1 MEPVVLQPLDGAR
14 QHHRVARPS
23 PGRITAALRLFIC
36 HGCPTTR
43 EGEHEPPENHTR
55 VPPHSPSLARMPPL
69 VRVGST
75 AESLSSP
82 PLHYLISCPRSTVLA
97 IDFTASSTPEARTA
111 AARHYGSR
119 LGCPR
124 SEDPVSAELQKYYLI
139 IAVSCSVYTNIS
151 KQEFPVSLQF
161 PRYHGVRHFSSKLD
175 RMLPNTV
182 EIMECDIFKR
192 PLFVKICKLYN
203 VYMAVLLNER
213 RRLRRVGWTA
223 AVAELLHGLLQFQ
236 GDTTSKVRRR
246 YIEERKEGRGG
257 RAGRGGLDGEP
268 PVATDSGERR
278 RTAYGTAASLRGG
291 SGSLEL
297 WELGPLDR
305 MPKVVHIGVIC
316 RFGCH

>member
-1 MEPVVLQPLDGAR
+1 MCGEKA
-14 QHHRVARPS
+14 S
-23 PGRITAALRLFIC
+23 PGGAWFGRHWEEER
-36 HGCPTTR
+36 HGA
-43 EGEHEPPENHTR
+43 G
-55 VPPHSPSLARMPPL
+55 
-69 VRVGST
+69 GST
-75 AESLSSP
+75 AFGWRAAAPPCCSSFTGTHHCCSP
-82 PLHYLISCPRSTVLA
+82 PLHLPWLPNHTRGCPRSTVLA

-161 PRYHGVRHFSSKLD
+161 PSRYHGVRHFSSKLD